1 MGDREILKLLA
12 ERDGNAISELQRKY
26 GRYCHTVAF
35 NVLGSPEDAEEC
47 VNDAF
52 LQLWNADSPD
62 RVTDLKKYVAAVSPS
77 RRIPRNLRRTT
88 ANGVSPEAPCWSCS
102 RTPPNRRSPWKK

>member
-52 LQLWNADSPD
+52 LQLWNADAPD
-62 RVTDLKKYVAAVSPS
+62 RVTDLKRYVAAVVRNVAGSGS
-77 RRIPRNLRRTT
+77 RKGARRTRSKRKT
-88 ANGVSPEAPCWSCS
+88 SPPRSRIRMNGLP
-102 RTPPNRRSPWKK
+102 